1 MDKSIDKNSATLSN
15 NFVVILA
22 TAILK
27 LPPTFIQT
35 YRQERQHD
43 DGDDGDGDSG
53 HQSGIVLHHSR
64 LDDGSVSSVPH
75 GRYLVYEKRKRK
87 NKDKRRLLNGSCC
100 IPDRAVLPS
109 VVLSGWCAVD
119 VDRCWLGYYS

>member
-75 GRYLVYEKRKRK
+75 GRYLVYEKREKKQRQK
-87 NKDKRRLLNGSCC
+87 KIIKWFLLHSGPGGAAICC
-100 IPDRAVLPS
+100 FVRMVR
-109 VVLSGWCAVD
+109 G
-119 VDRCWLGYYS
+119 